1 MYQVQEAFE
10 RQKEEE
16 ARRLEMFNNKE
27 EELRARDFA
36 VQEKFVEFSKV
47 INENEAKLQRAK
59 NRIEEEKK
67 AIEAKEK
74 RKKELEDRVAE
85 LKNKSSGLDKTVQA
99 MKVYE
104 EYLETVRAKYPE
116 EYSDIN
122 DILALELKL
131 SNANN
136 QLRQKQKELEEENQ
150 NIRLMRD
157 QLEIR
162 KKNEIMLLNIDIAQ
176 RSKNCE
182 DIEAKRLDLTK
193 LAEQVSAKT
202 VYKQVEIGHIF
213 M

>member
-27 EELRARDFA
+27 EELRARDLA

-47 INENEAKLQRAK
+47 INENEAKLQRAR
-59 NRIEEEKK
+59 NRIDEENK
-67 AIEAKEK
+67 AIEAKQK
-74 RKKELEDRVAE
+74 RKNELQDRVSE
-85 LKNKSSGLDKTVQA
+85 LKNRASHLEKTVQN

-104 EYLETVRAKYPE
+104 EYLETVKNKYPE
-116 EYSDIN
+116 EYTDISDI
-122 DILALELKL
+122 LGLELKL
-131 SNANN
+131 SNANI
-136 QLRQKQKELEEENQ
+136 QLKKKQKDLEDMSTD
-150 NIRLMRD
+150 IRKAKD
-157 QLEIR
+157 HLETR

-176 RSKNCE
+176 RSKQCE
-182 DIEAKRLDLTK
+182 DIEVKRIDLTK
-193 LAEQVSAKT
+193 LLEQMSAKS

>member
-27 EELRARDFA
+27 EELRARDLA

-47 INENEAKLQRAK
+47 INENEAKLQRAR
-59 NRIEEEKK
+59 NRIDEENK
-67 AIEAKEK
+67 AIEAKQK
-74 RKKELEDRVAE
+74 RKKELQDRVAE
-85 LKNKSSGLDKTVQA
+85 LKNKASHLEKTVQN

-104 EYLETVRAKYPE
+104 EYLETVKNKYPE
-116 EYSDIN
+116 EYTDISDI
-122 DILALELKL
+122 LGLELKL
-131 SNANN
+131 SNANI
-136 QLRQKQKELEEENQ
+136 QLKKKQKDLEDMNTD
-150 NIRLMRD
+150 IRKAKD
-157 QLEIR
+157 QLETR

-176 RSKNCE
+176 RSKQCE
-182 DIEAKRLDLTK
+182 DIEAKRIDLTK
-193 LAEQVSAKT
+193 LLEQMSAKS

>member
-27 EELRARDFA
+27 EELRARDLA

-47 INENEAKLQRAK
+47 INENEAKLQRAR
-59 NRIEEEKK
+59 NRIDEENK
-67 AIEAKEK
+67 AIEAKQK
-74 RKKELEDRVAE
+74 RKKELQDRVAE
-85 LKNKSSGLDKTVQA
+85 LKNKSSNLEKTVLN

-104 EYLETVRAKYPE
+104 EYLETVKNKYPE
-116 EYSDIN
+116 EYTDISDI
-122 DILALELKL
+122 LGLELKL
-131 SNANN
+131 SNANI
-136 QLRQKQKELEEENQ
+136 QLKKKQKDLEDMNTD
-150 NIRLMRD
+150 IRKAKD
-157 QLEIR
+157 QLETR

-176 RSKNCE
+176 RSKQCE
-182 DIEAKRLDLTK
+182 DIEAQRIDLTK
-193 LAEQVSAKT
+193 LLEQMSAKA